1 MREGD
6 GEMGRRGDGE
16 MGRRGE
22 VMLGCWDCSF
32 PRHQERCGAQERG
45 SDHIGESGAGLD
57 LIGVCELPIG
67 IQTFENLIREDFV
80 GWFILV
86 EKLVDTFGMV
96 HFAGKT
102 G

>member
-1 MREGD
+1 
-6 GEMGRRGDGE
+6 

-45 SDHIGESGAGLD
+45 NDHIDESGAGLD

-80 GWFILV
+80 YVNKTPFIS
-86 EKLVDTFGMV
+86 KLGNE
-96 HFAGKT
+96 GKYL
-102 G
+102 